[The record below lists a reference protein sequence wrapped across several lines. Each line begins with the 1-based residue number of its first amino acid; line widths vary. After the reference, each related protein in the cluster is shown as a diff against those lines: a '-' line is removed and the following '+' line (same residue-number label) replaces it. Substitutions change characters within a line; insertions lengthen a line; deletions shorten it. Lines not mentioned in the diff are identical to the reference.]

1 MKRRLLLWGMLLA
14 APWTAAGV
22 TYPER
27 PAEGAFLA
35 DEARV
40 VSEAQAQEINQIAST
55 LLRDLRIPL
64 FAVTVRSLAS
74 HGAAGLTVDAYAQS
88 LFDTWGIGSEQ
99 HNYGMLLFVAL
110 DDRAA
115 RIELGAAWGRSKDAD
130 MERIMTSL
138 ILPEMRAGRH
148 GAGILAGVRGLDA
161 AARGLGIP
169 RPQPPWWSYL
179 VLLGAVALVIGII
192 ANLFRSGRSG
202 WAWALIVALGVMLFF
217 MLRSAANSRRGGA
230 GGGFGGGFSGGGGA
244 TGRW

>member
-148 GAGILAGVRGLDA
+148 GAGILAGVRGST
-161 AARGLGIP
+161 
-169 RPQPPWWSYL
+169 PPH
-179 VLLGAVALVIGII
+179 GASAFRAL
-192 ANLFRSGRSG
+192 
-202 WAWALIVALGVMLFF
+202 
-217 MLRSAANSRRGGA
+217 SRRGGRIWCCSVPSRSSSGSSPISSARDGAA
-230 GGGFGGGFSGGGGA
+230 GPGL
-244 TGRW
+244 